1 LHPSS
6 AEVVSRLLKESE
18 VTNLAA
24 IVRVSMSTAQ
34 SYQLSS
40 SLNNISADMRG
51 SHRNREHEPG
61 ISFVLLIVGGDT
73 VD

>member
-1 LHPSS
+1 MHPSS

-51 SHRNREHEPG
+51 SHRNREHEPE
-61 ISFVLLIVGGDT
+61 IEVVICMLD
-73 VD
+73 